1 MRIDGQSNQGWGRA
15 FAFAV
20 AVAVAFARLLECVF
34 ALRVIGKVVVADG
47 LTLACIG

>member
-15 FAFAV
+15 F
-20 AVAVAFARLLECVF
+20 AFARLLECVF

>member
-15 FAFAV
+15 FAF